1 MAKKKMLL
9 DTNYVIDLAELMK
22 KNNKTK
28 EPYIPIADINLKLN
42 DDRNRIIN
50 HIEKQFNDKQLLAIS
65 ETRNSNYVDFKAFND
80 MYNDMLKCKRLTPEE
95 RIKVVGYKIENYKQ
109 YMSFCTKSIN
119 NELLT
124 LKNKPR
130 DVLKNK
136 DILKMSMLVTKSRQF
151 NETSKYF
158 DVLSK
163 DFYNSALNYS
173 VATTFDLGNTKDA
186 PLEYVVSEEGNREI
200 FSHIFGTQ
208 EYDEVASRFKK
219 EGKDITKFK
228 TFDGD
233 HIKHVLKS
241 CTLIKLSPE
250 AKKIYNMAKDVLEYY
265 CHNTEKKVK
274 NIEHEVV
281 VKDKNEFESKSEEE
295 KKKILSKSPISLN
308 KNALGFQGDLGMVV
322 FSGLFVGNM
331 LSNNAKDVSGKGIDL
346 PLGEKKKMYN
356 KFVDR
361 NPTKTDSRRLSNK
374 VSTKEAID
382 PETLLYVCTKNFIE
396 EMEDARLNQ
405 GLEKARDVMK
415 LFHSQPISSIK
426 PQDLY
431 DMLQQLP
438 VFILTNFELVK
449 VEPTRKNI
457 HEKEYDS
464 VYELRLKSEYA
475 QQQTQQGTRV
485 GPTQQGTLKQSV
497 KPNTGLDKG
506 R

>member
-1 MAKKKMLL
+1 MSRKKMLL
-9 DTNYVIDLAELMK
+9 DTNYVIDLAQLF
-22 KNNKTK
+22 ND
-28 EPYIPIADINLKLN
+28 YSDIGGVDMEQISAEK
-42 DDRNRIIN
+42 DTSISIIN
-50 HIEKQFNDKQLLAIS
+50 AHIEKQFNDRQLLAIS
-65 ETRNSNYVDFKAFND
+65 KTRNSNYVDFKAFND

-109 YMSFCTKSIN
+109 YMSFCTKSIK
-119 NELLT
+119 NELET
-124 LKNKPR
+124 LNKKSI
-130 DVLKNK
+130 DSLNVKE
-136 DILKMSMLVTKSRQF
+136 ILKIQKLEELQKENDEISDNF
-151 NETSKYF
+151 NK
-158 DVLSK
+158 LSNN
-163 DFYNSALNYS
+163 FSNSTLNYS

-250 AKKIYNMAKDVLEYY
+250 AKKIYDMAKDVLEYY

-281 VKDKNEFESKSEEE
+281 LKDKNEFESKSEEE

-346 PLGEKKKMYN
+346 PLGEKKEMYN

-361 NPTKTDSRRLSNK
+361 NPTKTGSRKLSKK
-374 VSTKEAID
+374 VSAKEAID

-449 VEPTRKNI
+449 VEPTRGNI

-464 VYELRLKSEYA
+464 VYEIKLKSEYA
-475 QQQTQQGTRV
+475 QQQTQQGTKV
-485 GPTQQGTLKQSV
+485 VSTQQWTLKQSV
-497 KPNTGLDKG
+497 QPNTGLDKG

>member
-1 MAKKKMLL
+1 MSRKKMLL

-42 DDRNRIIN
+42 NDRNRIIN
-50 HIEKQFNDKQLLAIS
+50 HIEKQFNDKRLLAIS
-65 ETRNSNYVDFKAFND
+65 KTRNSNYVDFKAFND

-109 YMSFCTKSIN
+109 YMSFCTKSIK
-119 NELLT
+119 NELET
-124 LKNKPR
+124 LNKKSI
-130 DVLKNK
+130 DSLNVKE
-136 DILKMSMLVTKSRQF
+136 ILKIQKLEELQKENDEISDNF
-151 NETSKYF
+151 NK
-158 DVLSK
+158 LSNN
-163 DFYNSALNYS
+163 FSNSALNYS

-228 TFDGD
+228 TFNGD

-250 AKKIYNMAKDVLEYY
+250 AKKIYDMAKDVLEYY

-281 VKDKNEFESKSEEE
+281 LKDKNEFESKGEEE

-346 PLGEKKKMYN
+346 PLGKKKEMYN

-361 NPTKTDSRRLSNK
+361 NPSKTGSKKLSKK
-374 VSTKEAID
+374 VSAKEAID

-438 VFILTNFELVK
+438 VFILTNFELVE
-449 VEPTRKNI
+449 VEPTRGNI

-485 GPTQQGTLKQSV
+485 VPTQQGTLKQSV
-497 KPNTGLDKG
+497 QPNAGLDKG

>member
-1 MAKKKMLL
+1 MSRKKMLL
-9 DTNYVIDLAELMK
+9 DTNYVIDLAQLF
-22 KNNKTK
+22 ND
-28 EPYIPIADINLKLN
+28 YSDIGGVDMEQISAEK
-42 DDRNRIIN
+42 DTSISIIN
-50 HIEKQFNDKQLLAIS
+50 AHIEKQFNDKRLLAIS
-65 ETRNSNYVDFKAFND
+65 KTRNSNYVDFKAFND

-109 YMSFCTKSIN
+109 YMSFCTKSIK
-119 NELLT
+119 NELET
-124 LKNKPR
+124 LNKKSI
-130 DVLKNK
+130 DSLNVKE
-136 DILKMSMLVTKSRQF
+136 ILKIQNLEKLQKENDEISDNF
-151 NETSKYF
+151 NK
-158 DVLSK
+158 LSK
-163 DFYNSALNYS
+163 DFSNSALNYS

-250 AKKIYNMAKDVLEYY
+250 AKKIYDMAKDVLEYY

-281 VKDKNEFESKSEEE
+281 LKDKNEFESKSEEE

-346 PLGEKKKMYN
+346 PLGEKKEMYK

-361 NPTKTDSRRLSNK
+361 NPTKTDSRKLSKK
-374 VSTKEAID
+374 VSAKEAID
-382 PETLLYVCTKNFIE
+382 PEILLYVCTKNFIE

-438 VFILTNFELVK
+438 VFILTNFELVE
-449 VEPTRKNI
+449 VEPTRGNI

-464 VYELRLKSEYA
+464 VYEIRLKSEYA
-475 QQQTQQGTRV
+475 QQHTQQGTRV
-485 GPTQQGTLKQSV
+485 VPTQQGTLKQSV
-497 KPNTGLDKG
+497 QANNGLDKG